1 MALTVEPLPQLLG
14 PGSPGS
20 ISPNRSPRHSR
31 PICATT
37 QGDEDRRQT
46 TRGPHGEIL
55 VLDGAKEWANAWPT
69 DVTFTAKPPIGSLLA
84 MQSCPTRGGDTTRV
98 LHRVTIYDRT
108 T

>member
-1 MALTVEPLPQLLG
+1 
-14 PGSPGS
+14 
-20 ISPNRSPRHSR
+20 
-31 PICATT
+31 
-37 QGDEDRRQT
+37 
-46 TRGPHGEIL
+46 

-69 DVTFTAKPPIGSLLA
+69 DVTFTAKPSIGSLLA